1 MILRFLIGAFLVVSV
16 ASCEN
21 GSVSE
26 DVAQYCN
33 CKNELSLFDS
43 TEECDLIIEDIVV
56 KYEYD
61 PEALVEI
68 QRLLQECN

>member
-1 MILRFLIGAFLVVSV
+1 MILRFLFGAFLTVFM

-26 DVAQYCN
+26 DVAQYCD
-33 CKNELSLFDS
+33 CKNELNLFDS
-43 TEECDLIIEDIVV
+43 SEECDLIIEEIVV

-61 PEALVEI
+61 PEALIEI